1 MLEKCVKYARP
12 NGTAL
17 AKQKVVECGSEG
29 VRGVG
34 PIRRGLADQAETTTS
49 NVAAR
54 CIGDDSD
61 NKSGYC
67 LHTGADML
75 LDVGIVLGVTDTADL
90 EALWTV
96 GDGEKGGFDAATDC
110 TPTRHTAKWKKV
122 GEKGEREGTIKDAG
136 DLLQL

>member
-1 MLEKCVKYARP
+1 MRGQTVQLWP
-12 NGTAL
+12 S
-17 AKQKVVECGSEG
+17 QKVVECSSEG

-54 CIGDDSD
+54 CIDDDSN

-67 LHTGADML
+67 LHTAADTL
-75 LDVGIVLGVTDTADL
+75 LDVGIVLGVSDMADL
-90 EALWTV
+90 KALWTV
-96 GDGEKGGFDAATDC
+96 GDGEKGRFDAATDC
-110 TPTRHTAKWKKV
+110 TPARHTAKWKKV
-122 GEKGEREGTIKDAG
+122 GEKGERERIIKDAG

>member
-1 MLEKCVKYARP
+1 
-12 NGTAL
+12 
-17 AKQKVVECGSEG
+17 
-29 VRGVG
+29 
-34 PIRRGLADQAETTTS
+34 
-49 NVAAR
+49 
-54 CIGDDSD
+54 
-61 NKSGYC
+61 
-67 LHTGADML
+67 
-75 LDVGIVLGVTDTADL
+75 VLGVTDTADL